1 MIYAIGDIHGS
12 YYKLVAL
19 YKQIMSDIAR
29 LKLDHATIIFL
40 GDYVDRGPDSDRVLD
55 FLMGLESA
63 NTDGLQHIFLKGN
76 HEDMMVNVYHRNGH
90 VDMWVTNGG
99 RATLDAFECA
109 TEMDFYENPKFRE
122 WMNWCATR
130 PTLYVMGRY
139 AFVHGGYDCRVSTS
153 KQNPD
158 VLMWKR
164 VSDYMWGK
172 DYENCEFVVVHG
184 HTYTPKPLM
193 FKNEVGID
201 TGACS
206 GGVLTAACL
215 PEDIG
220 MYSAEEIENMS
231 SANVDSILNEEIY
244 FLNA

>member
-1 MIYAIGDIHGS
+1 MIYAIGDIHGM
-12 YYKLVAL
+12 YFKLVAL
-19 YKQIMSDIAR
+19 YKQIRSDIIAR
-29 LKLDHATIIFL
+29 NLDHATIIFL

-55 FLMGLESA
+55 FLMGVDA
-63 NTDGLQHIFLKGN
+63 IDADVNHIFLKGN
-76 HEDMMVNVYHRNGH
+76 HEDMMVNVYHRDGH

-99 RATLDAFECA
+99 RQTLDAFECV
-109 TEMDFYENPKFRE
+109 TELDFYENPKFRE

-139 AFVHGGYDCRVSTS
+139 AFVHGGYDCRETAG

-164 VSDYMWGK
+164 TSDYMWGK
-172 DYENCEFVVVHG
+172 DYDNCEFVVVHG
-184 HTYTPKPLM
+184 HTVSSEAVM
-193 FKNEVGID
+193 FRNEIGVD

-215 PEDIG
+215 PECISA
-220 MYSAEEIENMS
+220 YSATEIENMTE
-231 SANVDSILNEEIY
+231 AQVDSILNEEIS
-244 FLNA
+244 FLTA